1 MRTWFKPRVRAQVMK
16 ELLSL
21 LRDPKN
27 RFILVVPPL
36 MQLLVFSF
44 AATLE
49 VRNVDLAVF
58 NHDAGRFGHEFIQRL
73 SHSYFVHDIIT
84 ATDAQTMERLLDEGE
99 VIGTLTIPDDFSRAL
114 NQGARGEIQ
123 VVLDGRKANAAQIT
137 LSYLQQVVLGLNQDF
152 HLIPREHN
160 ARIELRNRYNANLTY
175 RWFIVPSLGGTLVMF
190 VTLMVSSLSIARE
203 RELGTFDQLLVS
215 PCTATEIIF
224 AKIVPAVLMG
234 LLLGIIMLSAGVF
247 LFGAPFLGSLPLLL
261 TCMLTFILSVVGI
274 GLMISSVC
282 QTQQQAILGT
292 FSIGVPAVLMSG
304 FATPVENMPRF
315 LQWCAEFIPL
325 KHYLILVQGSFMKAL
340 PLGVMIQH
348 AYPLLLI
355 ALGTL
360 SISVFFVRRT
370 LQ

>member
-1 MRTWFKPRVRAQVMK
+1 MTLLLKPRVRAQVIK

-49 VRNVDLAVF
+49 VRNIDLAVF
-58 NHDAGRFGHEFIQRL
+58 NRDAGRYGHELIQRL
-73 SHSYFVHDIIT
+73 SHSYFVHEMVT
-84 ATDAQTMERLLDEGE
+84 ATNNQQMETLLDEGK
-99 VIGTLTIPDDFSRAL
+99 VMGTLTLPDDFSKSL
-114 NQGARGEIQ
+114 NQGKMGEIQ

-137 LSYLQQVVLGLNQDF
+137 LSYLQEVVQGLNQEF
-152 HLIPREHN
+152 HSSAQGPVGRM
-160 ARIELRNRYNANLTY
+160 ALRNRYNANLTY

-234 LLLGIIMLSAGVF
+234 LLLGLVMLGAGVF
-247 LFGAPFLGSLPLLL
+247 IFGAPFLGSLPLLL
-261 TCMLTFILSVVGI
+261 IAMLTFILSVVGI

-282 QTQQQAILGT
+282 HTQQQAILGT
-292 FSIGVPAVLMSG
+292 FSVGVPAVLMSG
-304 FATPVENMPRF
+304 FATPVENMPRM
-315 LQWCAEFIPL
+315 LQWCAELIPL

-340 PLGVMIQH
+340 PLSVMIQH
-348 AYPLLLI
+348 TYPLLLI
-355 ALGTL
+355 AIGTL
-360 SISVFFVRRT
+360 SLSVFFVKRT

>member
-1 MRTWFKPRVRAQVMK
+1 MKAWFKPRVRAQVIK

-58 NHDAGRFGHEFIQRL
+58 NRDAGRFGHEVIQRL

-84 ATDAQTMERLLDEGE
+84 ATDTQTMEKLLDEGQ

-114 NQGARGEIQ
+114 NQGSQGRIQ

-137 LSYLQQVVLGLNQDF
+137 LSYLQQVVLAFNQDF
-152 HLIPREHN
+152 GLITQSQN

-215 PCTATEIIF
+215 PCTAAEIIF

-234 LLLGIIMLSAGVF
+234 LLLGIIMLFAGVF

-261 TCMLTFILSVVGI
+261 ICMLTFILSVVGI

-340 PLGVMIQH
+340 PLGVMVQH

>member
-1 MRTWFKPRVRAQVMK
+1 MKSWFKPRVRAQVIK

-27 RFILVVPPL
+27 RYILVVPPL

-49 VRNVDLAVF
+49 VRNIDLVVF
-58 NHDAGRFGHEFIQRL
+58 NRDAGRFGHELIQRL
-73 SHSYFVHDIIT
+73 SHSYFVHEMIT
-84 ATDAQTMERLLDEGE
+84 ATDGQSMETLLDEGK
-99 VIGTLTIPDDFSRAL
+99 VIGSLTIPDNFSKAL
-114 NQGARGEIQ
+114 HRGEVGEIQ
-123 VVLDGRKANAAQIT
+123 VVLDGRKANAAQIALT
-137 LSYLQQVVLGLNQDF
+137 YLQEVVLGLNQDF
-152 HLIPREHN
+152 NFIPGGLN
-160 ARIELRNRYNANLTY
+160 SRIALRNRYNANLTY

-215 PCTATEIIF
+215 PCTAPEIIF

-234 LLLGIIMLSAGVF
+234 LLLGNMMLAAGVF
-247 LFGAPFLGSLPLLL
+247 IFGAPFLGSLPLLL
-261 TCMLTFILSVVGI
+261 VCMLTFILSVVGI

-282 QTQQQAILGT
+282 NTQQQAILGT
-292 FSIGVPAVLMSG
+292 FSVGVPAVLMSG
-304 FATPVENMPRF
+304 FATPVENMPQF
-315 LQWCAEFIPL
+315 LQWCAELIPL

-340 PLGVMIQH
+340 PFSVMVQH

-355 ALGTL
+355 AIGTL